1 MDTIQTQIV
10 NGTVPYRLA
19 DANTGTPL
27 GDAARGLADAGS
39 RALTLGGARP
49 ATADR

>member
-10 NGTVPYRLA
+10 NGTVPYR
-19 DANTGTPL
+19 
-27 GDAARGLADAGS
+27 LADAGS